1 MKSDATRITFDPANL
16 FSRVILQQGRVSLD
30 ADHNEQVEI
39 LLHYVRTLAR
49 DLIGPFGGPQG
60 GGFEVDV
67 QKGRLVLTP
76 GRYYVDGILVEN
88 PETCAYDEQPMY
100 PLPDDDPLKL
110 LTGDSPQQRFWLYL
124 DVWERHVSWIEEP
137 AIREVAL
144 GGPDTCTRSKV
155 VWQLKALPSDA
166 TGDNF
171 PCTDGLGGLVTL
183 SPGALEARLDDGP
196 AADDPCVM
204 PPEVRYRGTE
214 NQLYRVEIHRGGT
227 QEENPAFKWSRDNGS
242 VATAIESVAGDTI
255 EVTHTRG
262 FAAGDWVELSDDELD
277 LQGRPGVLVPLARVE
292 NGTLVTE
299 PGAIEEPERWAHAD
313 RHPKVR
319 RWDQTANEDVVLD
332 DGAVPVQMGDWMDL
346 EDGVQVRFATGEYR
360 TGDYWLIPARL
371 DGSLEWPEGEE
382 LPPRGIEHHYAP
394 LGFVDTDGKDM
405 TSARVCRTDIGPA
418 STDT

>member
-1 MKSDATRITFDPANL
+1 MKSDATRVTFDAANL
-16 FSRVILQQGRVSLD
+16 FSRVILQQGRVALD
-30 ADHNEQVEI
+30 ADHNEQVDI

-60 GGFEVDV
+60 GGFELEV
-67 QKGRLVLTP
+67 QDGKLVLTP

-88 PETCAYDEQPMY
+88 PAICAYDEQPMY

-110 LTGDSPQQRFWLYL
+110 LDEHSSVRRFWVYL

-155 VWQLKALPSDA
+155 VWQIKALASEA
-166 TGDNF
+166 SGDNF
-171 PCTDGLGGLVTL
+171 PCEEGLGGLMTL
-183 SPGALEARLDDGP
+183 SPGTLAARLDDGP
-196 AADDPCVM
+196 PGDDPCVM

-214 NQLYRVEIHRGGT
+214 NQLYRVEVHRGGT
-227 QEENPAFKWSRDNGS
+227 ADDRPTFKWSRDNGS
-242 VATAIESVAGDTI
+242 VATRIEGVAGDTI
-255 EVTHTRG
+255 EVTYTRG

-292 NGTLVTE
+292 NGTFVTE
-299 PGAIEEPERWAHAD
+299 PGAIVEPERWNHPE

-319 RWDQTANEDVVLD
+319 RWDQKANEDVVLD
-332 DGAVPVQMGDWMDL
+332 EGAAPMEIGDWVDL
-346 EDGVQVRFATGEYR
+346 EDGVQVRFAGGEFR

-371 DGSLEWPEGEE
+371 DGTLEWPKGED

-394 LGFVDTDGKDM
+394 LGFVDTDDGEIV
-405 TSARVCRTDIGPA
+405 SSRVCRTDFGPPVKN
-418 STDT
+418 D